1 MGRYSVTKSKRLYGA
16 IALARIK
23 RLKMHV
29 IDLRSI
35 ASIQD
40 LKKEQGTLTMII
52 AFLLVIAAL
61 LIGVFFYVITLQKT
75 QQLGVL
81 KAIGTKNSLFSK

>member
-1 MGRYSVTKSKRLYGA
+1 
-16 IALARIK
+16 
-23 RLKMHV
+23 
-29 IDLRSI
+29 
-35 ASIQD
+35 
-40 LKKEQGTLTMII
+40 MII

-81 KAIGTKNSLFSK
+81 KAIGTKTRI